1 MIKTGLV
8 CLLFIFISRLTFAQ
22 SITYSTEE
30 KPVTEII
37 ADLESQYDLHFSY
50 APKYLRGKTASLAVT
65 DEPLASVLI
74 NLLGQIQLTYR
85 ELEGGYITIIP
96 HESIPVQLQLVDRE
110 TGQSLP
116 FATVRIAGSQRGY
129 VSDADGRFNFL
140 LEEPAGLSL
149 EFSFLGYRPQY
160 ILADTL
166 AGYSQA
172 TLALAP
178 NVTALSEVLIREY
191 ITNGIQTDERGTT
204 VTIKP
209 QEMAIL
215 PGLSERDILLSAQII
230 AGVGSTDETASG
242 INVRGSGRD
251 NTFIYWNNIPIYSAS
266 HYFGNI
272 SAFIPATIGGLE
284 IYKNYIPVAYGN
296 SSA

>member
-191 ITNGIQTDERGTT
+191 ITNGIQTDERGT
-204 VTIKP
+204 
-209 QEMAIL
+209 
-215 PGLSERDILLSAQII
+215 
-230 AGVGSTDETASG
+230 
-242 INVRGSGRD
+242 
-251 NTFIYWNNIPIYSAS
+251 
-266 HYFGNI
+266 
-272 SAFIPATIGGLE
+272 
-284 IYKNYIPVAYGN
+284 
-296 SSA
+296 